1 MKVPVFN
8 GECDIEFLN
17 AANASKR
24 ELPIVAQVLVQNRSG
39 LIISDDIFSRLLTF
53 SNVIMTGYQA
63 FFAREALAHIATTT
77 IDNLTRSE
85 KEQAFENQ
93 VLG

>member
-1 MKVPVFN
+1 
-8 GECDIEFLN
+8 
-17 AANASKR
+17 
-24 ELPIVAQVLVQNRSG
+24 
-39 LIISDDIFSRLLTF
+39 
-53 SNVIMTGYQA
+53 MTGYQA